1 MKDPLDL
8 LHVHPAA
15 DGSDE
20 SDASINLGAQDGHES
35 SVSAEGG
42 ALVLR
47 GDQSPADRLSLLVSW
62 SGHTDAGSL
71 SEQLSESLLGA
82 LPHRR
87 LASFDVDELFDYR
100 SRRPQITFT
109 DNRFSNFEAPSLEL
123 YEVRD
128 ALGRPFLFLTGDE
141 PDYQWERVSSAVL
154 QLVDRLDV
162 KLVVLVDALGLPTPH
177 TRPIGVTA
185 HGNRQDLIEGIS
197 TWGPSAQI
205 EAGLSQFLELRVA
218 EADRDVVG
226 YTLHVPHYLAGGR
239 FPHVAVSALE
249 YAGAALEL
257 MLPTDELRESSRMVE
272 QDITR
277 QVAQN
282 SEIQGMVDRLERNF
296 DEYATPQQRSL
307 LVKDDD
313 AVPDAEE
320 LGAAVE
326 AYLRHHD
333 PAADAEAARTG
344 AIQDLLGDA
353 LKDPAG
359 ESDPADPDPA
369 AAPGSEPEATAPEG
383 EVHDGPEDAPT
394 DVPRSQEH
402 PESDPEGHDR
412 PE

>member
-15 DGSDE
+15 DANEEPDS
-20 SDASINLGAQDGHES
+20 SVNLGSLAAPES
-35 SVSAEGG
+35 TVSAEGG

-47 GDQSPADRLSLLVSW
+47 EDQGPARSLSMLVSW

-71 SEQLSESLLGA
+71 SEQLSESLLSS
-82 LPHRR
+82 LPHHR

-109 DNRFSNFEAPSLEL
+109 DNQFSDYKSPALDL

-128 ALGRPFLFLTGDE
+128 ALGHPFLFLTGDE
-141 PDYQWERVSSAVL
+141 PDYQWERVSTAVL

-205 EAGLSQFLELRVA
+205 EAGLSQFLELRMTEA
-218 EADRDVVG
+218 ERDVVG
-226 YTLHVPHYLAGGR
+226 YTLHVPHYLAGGK
-239 FPHVAVSALE
+239 FPHVAVAAME

-257 MLPTDELRESSRMVE
+257 MLPTEELREASRLVE
-272 QDITR
+272 QDISR
-277 QVAQN
+277 QVRQN
-282 SEIQGMVDRLERNF
+282 SEIEGMVERLERNF

-333 PAADAEAARTG
+333 PAEDAAAAADDEAPDSPAALG
-344 AIQDLLGDA
+344 ASESWGSPGPSGPSEAQDDSETQDGSGT
-353 LKDPAG
+353 PQEPG
-359 ESDPADPDPA
+359 ADPTDR
-369 AAPGSEPEATAPEG
+369 
-383 EVHDGPEDAPT
+383 PT
-394 DVPRSQEH
+394 DDGET
-402 PESDPEGHDR
+402 D
-412 PE
+412 

>member
-20 SDASINLGAQDGHES
+20 SDASINLGAQDGRES

-71 SEQLSESLLGA
+71 SEQLSESLLGT

-141 PDYQWERVSSAVL
+141 PDYQWERVSTAVL

-185 HGNRQDLIEGIS
+185 HGNREDLIDGIS

-272 QDITR
+272 QDISR

-344 AIQDLLGDA
+344 AIQDLLGDS

-359 ESDPADPDPA
+359 DSGTA
-369 AAPGSEPEATAPEG
+369 AAPESGPDGAAPDG
-383 EVHDGPEDAPT
+383 DAHDVPEDAPT
-394 DVPRSQEH
+394 EAPEH
-402 PESDPEGHDR
+402 PESDPEEHDR
-412 PE
+412 P

>member
-8 LHVHPAA
+8 LHVHPAD
-15 DGSDE
+15 DGDQEPDS
-20 SDASINLGAQDGHES
+20 SINFGSYSSPES
-35 SVSAEGG
+35 TVSSEGG

-47 GDQSPADRLSLLVSW
+47 PDQAPAENLNMLVSW
-62 SGHTDAGSL
+62 SGHTNAGTL

-82 LPHRR
+82 LPHRK

-100 SRRPQITFT
+100 SRRPQITFM
-109 DNRFSNFEAPSLEL
+109 DNRFSDFQSPALDL

-128 ALGRPFLFLTGDE
+128 AMGRPFLFLTGDE
-141 PDYQWERVSSAVL
+141 PDYQWDRVSNAVL
-154 QLVDRLDV
+154 QLVERLDV
-162 KLVVLVDALGLPTPH
+162 KLVVLLDALGLPTPH

-185 HGNRQDLIEGIS
+185 HGNRADLIEGIS
-197 TWGPSAQI
+197 TWGPTAQI

-218 EADRDVVG
+218 EAERDVVG

-239 FPHVAVSALE
+239 FPHVAVAALE

-257 MLPTDELRESSRMVE
+257 MLPTDELREASRMVDH
-272 QDITR
+272 DISR
-277 QVAQN
+277 QVEQN
-282 SEIQGMVDRLERNF
+282 SEVQGMVDRLERNF

-333 PAADAEAARTG
+333 PAADA
-344 AIQDLLGDA
+344 
-353 LKDPAG
+353 DP
-359 ESDPADPDPA
+359 ES
-369 AAPGSEPEATAPEG
+369 EG
-383 EVHDGPEDAPT
+383 
-394 DVPRSQEH
+394 H
-402 PESDPEGHDR
+402 PESDADAGPNADTWTDTDEGDQYGSGDTADRQR

>member
-8 LHVHPAA
+8 LHVHPAD
-15 DGSDE
+15 DGDQEPDS
-20 SDASINLGAQDGHES
+20 SINFGSYSSPES
-35 SVSAEGG
+35 TVSSEGG

-47 GDQSPADRLSLLVSW
+47 PDQAPAENLNMLVSW
-62 SGHTDAGSL
+62 SGHTNAGTL

-82 LPHRR
+82 LPHRK

-100 SRRPQITFT
+100 SRRPQITFM
-109 DNRFSNFEAPSLEL
+109 DNRFSDFQSPALDL

-128 ALGRPFLFLTGDE
+128 AMGRPFLFLTGDE
-141 PDYQWERVSSAVL
+141 PDYQWDRVSNAVL
-154 QLVDRLDV
+154 QLVERLDV
-162 KLVVLVDALGLPTPH
+162 KLVVLLDALGLPTPH

-185 HGNRQDLIEGIS
+185 HGNRADLIEGIS
-197 TWGPSAQI
+197 TWGPTAQI

-218 EADRDVVG
+218 EAERDVVG

-239 FPHVAVSALE
+239 FPHVAVAALE

-257 MLPTDELRESSRMVE
+257 MLPTDELREASRMVDH
-272 QDITR
+272 DISR
-277 QVAQN
+277 QVEQN
-282 SEIQGMVDRLERNF
+282 SEVQGMVDRLERNF

-333 PAADAEAARTG
+333 PAADA
-344 AIQDLLGDA
+344 
-353 LKDPAG
+353 DP
-359 ESDPADPDPA
+359 ES
-369 AAPGSEPEATAPEG
+369 EG
-383 EVHDGPEDAPT
+383 
-394 DVPRSQEH
+394 H
-402 PESDPEGHDR
+402 PESDADAEPDAGPNADTWTDTDEGDQYGSGDTGDRQR

>member
-15 DGSDE
+15 DGEDE
-20 SDASINLGAQDGHES
+20 SDSSLNLGAQDGHES

-42 ALVLR
+42 ALELR
-47 GDQSPADRLSLLVSW
+47 ADQPPAARLSLLVSW

-71 SEQLSESLLGA
+71 SEQLSESLLGT

-141 PDYQWERVSSAVL
+141 PDYQWDRVASAVL
-154 QLVDRLDV
+154 EVVDRLDV

-185 HGNRQDLIEGIS
+185 HGNRDDLIEGIT

-239 FPHVAVSALE
+239 FPHVAVAALE

-272 QDITR
+272 QDISR

-333 PAADAEAARTG
+333 PAADAEAARSG
-344 AIQDLLGDA
+344 AQDASTSESAQQSLDA
-353 LKDPAG
+353 DPEDQHGSEG
-359 ESDPADPDPA
+359 ES
-369 AAPGSEPEATAPEG
+369 EG
-383 EVHDGPEDAPT
+383 
-394 DVPRSQEH
+394 QQ
-402 PESDPEGHDR
+402 R

>member
-15 DGSDE
+15 DGEEE
-20 SDASINLGAQDGHES
+20 SDSSINLGAQDGHES

-47 GDQSPADRLSLLVSW
+47 EAAPPADRLSLLVSW

-87 LASFDVDELFDYR
+87 LASFEVDELFDYR

-141 PDYQWERVSSAVL
+141 PDYQWDRVSQAVL
-154 QLVDRLDV
+154 ALVDRLDV

-185 HGNRQDLIEGIS
+185 HGNRPDLIDGIS

-239 FPHVAVSALE
+239 FPHVAVAALE

-272 QDITR
+272 QDISR

-333 PAADAEAARTG
+333 PAADAETARAGSIEGLLDDASPEPG
-344 AIQDLLGDA
+344 ASPDPGDA
-353 LKDPAG
+353 GPA
-359 ESDPADPDPA
+359 
-369 AAPGSEPEATAPEG
+369 EP
-383 EVHDGPEDAPT
+383 GPEDLGP
-394 DVPRSQEH
+394 DKFG
-402 PESDPEGHDR
+402 PENFGPEDHDR

>member
-1 MKDPLDL
+1 VKDPLDL
-8 LHVHPAA
+8 LHVHPAD
-15 DGSDE
+15 DGDQEPDS
-20 SDASINLGAQDGHES
+20 SINFGSYSSPES
-35 SVSAEGG
+35 TVSSEGG

-47 GDQSPADRLSLLVSW
+47 PDQAPAENLNMLVSW
-62 SGHTDAGSL
+62 SGHTNAGTL

-82 LPHRR
+82 LPHRK

-100 SRRPQITFT
+100 SRRPQITFM
-109 DNRFSNFEAPSLEL
+109 DNRFSDFQSPALDL

-128 ALGRPFLFLTGDE
+128 AMGRPFLFLTGDE
-141 PDYQWERVSSAVL
+141 PDYQWDRVSNAVL
-154 QLVDRLDV
+154 QLVERLDV
-162 KLVVLVDALGLPTPH
+162 KLVVLLDALGLPTPH

-185 HGNRQDLIEGIS
+185 HGNRADLIEGIS
-197 TWGPSAQI
+197 TWGPTAQI

-218 EADRDVVG
+218 EAERDVVG

-239 FPHVAVSALE
+239 FPHVAVAALE

-257 MLPTDELRESSRMVE
+257 MLPTDELREASRMVDH
-272 QDITR
+272 DISR
-277 QVAQN
+277 QVEQN
-282 SEIQGMVDRLERNF
+282 SEVQGMVDRLERNF

-333 PAADAEAARTG
+333 PAADADPESEGNPDSDADAEPG
-344 AIQDLLGDA
+344 AG
-353 LKDPAG
+353 
-359 ESDPADPDPA
+359 
-369 AAPGSEPEATAPEG
+369 
-383 EVHDGPEDAPT
+383 
-394 DVPRSQEH
+394 
-402 PESDPEGHDR
+402 PESDTWTDTDEGDQYGSGDTRDRQR

>member
-8 LHVHPAA
+8 LHVHPAD
-15 DGSDE
+15 DGDQEPDS
-20 SDASINLGAQDGHES
+20 SINFGSYSSPES
-35 SVSAEGG
+35 TVSSEGG

-47 GDQSPADRLSLLVSW
+47 PDQAPAENLNMLVSW
-62 SGHTDAGSL
+62 SGHTNAGTL

-82 LPHRR
+82 LPHRK

-100 SRRPQITFT
+100 SRRPQITFM
-109 DNRFSNFEAPSLEL
+109 DNRFSDFQSPALDL

-128 ALGRPFLFLTGDE
+128 AMGRPFLFLTGDE
-141 PDYQWERVSSAVL
+141 PDYQWDRVSNAVL
-154 QLVDRLDV
+154 QLVERLDV
-162 KLVVLVDALGLPTPH
+162 KLVVLLDALGLPTPH

-185 HGNRQDLIEGIS
+185 HGNRADLIEGIS
-197 TWGPSAQI
+197 TWGPTAQI

-218 EADRDVVG
+218 EAERDVVG

-239 FPHVAVSALE
+239 FPHVAVAALE

-257 MLPTDELRESSRMVE
+257 MLPTDELREASRMVDH
-272 QDITR
+272 DISR
-277 QVAQN
+277 QVEQN
-282 SEIQGMVDRLERNF
+282 SEVQGMVDRLERNF

-333 PAADAEAARTG
+333 PAADA
-344 AIQDLLGDA
+344 
-353 LKDPAG
+353 DPESEENV
-359 ESDPADPDPA
+359 ESDADAEPDAGPNA
-369 AAPGSEPEATAPEG
+369 DTWTDTDEGDQYGSGDTA
-383 EVHDGPEDAPT
+383 D
-394 DVPRSQEH
+394 RQ
-402 PESDPEGHDR
+402 R